1 VFDLLDIVLVAECA
15 GRNVFVLDDHAAFT
29 EVELTEKKIDSFTND
44 EKFVIVEVVVMK
56 LLK

>member
-15 GRNVFVLDDHAAFT
+15 GRYVFVLDDHAAFT

-44 EKFVIVEVVVMK
+44 ETFVIVEVVVMK